1 MNWGSWGANY
11 SPQEV
16 SKLINC
22 AYESGINTFDHADI
36 YGGYTTEE
44 LFGKGFKISG
54 LDRNKVVYISKCG
67 IMYPCDKLPINVKH
81 YDYSKKHIL

>member
-44 LFGKGFKISG
+44 LFGKGFKI
-54 LDRNKVVYISKCG
+54 I
-67 IMYPCDKLPINVKH
+67 
-81 YDYSKKHIL
+81 

>member
-1 MNWGSWGANY
+1 MKLSKIISGTMNWGSWGTNY

-36 YGGYTTEE
+36 YGGYTTAVSYTH
-44 LFGKGFKISG
+44 LT
-54 LDRNKVVYISKCG
+54 
-67 IMYPCDKLPINVKH
+67 LPTI
-81 YDYSKKHIL
+81 YSV

>member
-36 YGGYTTEE
+36 YGGYKTEE

-54 LDRNKVVYISKCG
+54 LDRDKVVYPDVLFVP
-67 IMYPCDKLPINVKH
+67 MVAFDKHFNRL
-81 YDYSKKHIL
+81 